1 MNDYY
6 DSPITVLRT
15 GCDMAV
21 DEYVTN
27 ETIKAVVKYN
37 IDVDIDKEKL
47 IAALKQDQKR
57 YMDAYRKG
65 YAAGYESAKNE
76 TTPIPKEER

>member
-15 GCDMAV
+15 GCDIAV
-21 DEYVTN
+21 DEYIIN
-27 ETIKAVVKYN
+27 ETIKAVIKYN

-76 TTPIPKEER
+76 DKTTNEEE